1 MCTSGVWQEK
11 AFDNFLTAQD
21 SSDPGTDTCPSS
33 SPSSYPS
40 PRHMHPVSKIIGMR
54 EQSRMI
60 EVDSRAFR
68 VRMPGFDLV
77 LLLIGCVTLDKSLN
91 LSELQ
96 FPHL

>member
-1 MCTSGVWQEK
+1 
-11 AFDNFLTAQD
+11 
-21 SSDPGTDTCPSS
+21 
-33 SPSSYPS
+33 
-40 PRHMHPVSKIIGMR
+40 
-54 EQSRMI
+54 MI

>member
-1 MCTSGVWQEK
+1 MCISGVWQEK
-11 AFDNFLTAQD
+11 AFENFSTAQD
-21 SSDPGTDTCPSS
+21 TSDPGTDTCPSPN
-33 SPSSYPS
+33 PSSYPS
-40 PRHMHPVSKIIGMR
+40 PRHMHPVFTIIGMR

-60 EVDSRAFR
+60 EVDSRAFG

-77 LLLIGCVTLDKSLN
+77 LLLIGCVTLDKSLY